1 MDWQPPPRP
10 RWVDRLN
17 GHADHAGHA
26 RLLVPLEPDELV
38 AAATESAGLDD
49 FGRPGEFGDSGA
61 GGAGWRTHFETFME
75 ALEREGNF
83 TSPAGFSPAPTFWPR
98 CATGWNSSICGGAGP
113 TSASS
118 RSTGPWW

>member
-26 RLLVPLEPDELV
+26 RLLVPLVGLV
-38 AAATESAGLDD
+38 ADMPGADLVKSKKLNRRSGVFSMYSLEKFVEAATEEAGLDD

-61 GGAGWRTHFETFME
+61 GGRCTAT
-75 ALEREGNF
+75 AA
-83 TSPAGFSPAPTFWPR
+83 TSPP
-98 CATGWNSSICGGAGP
+98 
-113 TSASS
+113 SASS
-118 RSTGPWW
+118 